1 LAAAGID
8 QIDGEEAPPRE
19 ITVLLLNYVPQAT
32 RDLAGARKRA
42 SAVFQHPGV
51 SLDWH
56 ACGAEDSQVTDDPT
70 CQQVVSPEKIQLRI
84 VHRFKSAPG
93 VADRD
98 TMGFAI
104 GDIATVS
111 VGKIEEFRLYVSKP
125 RPEVFGYAI
134 AYEIGHVLLHQAHHS
149 PVGIMRAYWSHED
162 IELAG
167 APGMA
172 FTPEEANVIRADIQ
186 ASSMQVQAMQLA
198 FSASAK

>member
-1 LAAAGID
+1 
-8 QIDGEEAPPRE
+8 
-19 ITVLLLNYVPQAT
+19 
-32 RDLAGARKRA
+32 
-42 SAVFQHPGV
+42 
-51 SLDWH
+51 
-56 ACGAEDSQVTDDPT
+56 
-70 CQQVVSPEKIQLRI
+70 
-84 VHRFKSAPG
+84 
-93 VADRD
+93 
-98 TMGFAI
+98 MGFAI